1 MVYCIQ
7 IYPQGFHFFDIPEMT
22 FKNGNVNMK
31 TGSEHV
37 GKEMVS
43 FLLHILERNR

>member
-1 MVYCIQ
+1 MAYCIQ
-7 IYPQGFHFFDIPEMT
+7 IYPQGFYFFDIPEMT

-37 GKEMVS
+37 GNGDGELFVAYFGEK
-43 FLLHILERNR
+43 